1 MIQDLF
7 PWAVLL
13 ITFVLAVAGVV
24 VLASLWNQ
32 QFGQENRA
40 LRQRVADFMR
50 NASGVPLDERLLK
63 STAGYQNSELQ
74 ALFQKLPGFERLS
87 DLLMRTQSSQ
97 SPLGFLGMVLV
108 LLVVSFLIAW
118 VALSLSLQAA
128 LLLSAIVG
136 LLPWAF
142 HVRKDVRQRRKFEE
156 LFPEALDYLSRALRS
171 GQGLSTGLAMVG
183 QEFADPIGREF
194 KKTVDE
200 INYGLP
206 FADAMNNMA
215 QRVKSQD
222 LDFFVVAIVIQRET
236 GGNLAELLGGLA
248 KTVRDRIKLA
258 GKIKEHLRLA
268 AELDPRHFTM
278 RADLIQFYL
287 QAPGIGLHFGLRL
300 HLFDLQIGLV
310 GVRLLPLP
318 FGCLP
323 RLFGNLRLDFRRHGL
338 IIPICIGHA
347 RQRQNI
353 GQGGAHVGHGHKA
366 IARPVC
372 LPDCGLR
379 LIGLHKRA
387 KPFFVPPGA
396 KPDIG
401 HKVHIG

>member
-1 MIQDLF
+1 MTAPMIQDLI

-63 STAGYQNSELQ
+63 TTAGYQNSELQ

-128 LLLSAIVG
+128 LLVSAVVG
-136 LLPWAF
+136 LLPWVF

-200 INYGLP
+200 INFGLP

-258 GKIKEHLRLA
+258 GKIRIISAEGRLSGVVLGA
-268 AELDPRHFTM
+268 LPFI
-278 RADLIQFYL
+278 L
-287 QAPGIGLHFGLRL
+287 GGLLTLLNPKYMDSLWGSPEGLRIVS
-300 HLFDLQIGLV
+300 IGLV
-310 GVRLLPLP
+310 MMFVGGIWLWKIVQVR
-318 FGCLP
+318 
-323 RLFGNLRLDFRRHGL
+323 
-338 IIPICIGHA
+338 
-347 RQRQNI
+347 
-353 GQGGAHVGHGHKA
+353 V
-366 IARPVC
+366 
-372 LPDCGLR
+372 
-379 LIGLHKRA
+379 
-387 KPFFVPPGA
+387 
-396 KPDIG
+396 
-401 HKVHIG
+401 

>member
-1 MIQDLF
+1 MTAPMIQDLF

-50 NASGVPLDERLLK
+50 NGSGVPLDERLLK
-63 STAGYQNSELQ
+63 ATAGYQNSELQ

-108 LLVVSFLIAW
+108 LVGVSFLIAW

-128 LLLSAIVG
+128 LLVSAVVG
-136 LLPWAF
+136 LLPWAV

-258 GKIKEHLRLA
+258 GKIRIISAEGRLSGA
-268 AELDPRHFTM
+268 VLGTLPFI
-278 RADLIQFYL
+278 L
-287 QAPGIGLHFGLRL
+287 GGLLTLLNPKYMDSLWSSPEGLRIVS
-300 HLFDLQIGLV
+300 IGLV
-310 GVRLLPLP
+310 MMFLGGIWLWKIVQVR
-318 FGCLP
+318 
-323 RLFGNLRLDFRRHGL
+323 
-338 IIPICIGHA
+338 
-347 RQRQNI
+347 
-353 GQGGAHVGHGHKA
+353 V
-366 IARPVC
+366 
-372 LPDCGLR
+372 
-379 LIGLHKRA
+379 
-387 KPFFVPPGA
+387 
-396 KPDIG
+396 
-401 HKVHIG
+401 